1 MTVHEG
7 QDPTL
12 PLWRAAV
19 LLRVLTL
26 LFALGV
32 IVYHLDEYRRP
43 WLALVMGG
51 VMTVWTVVVA
61 FRYLN
66 PAEKLLAFT

>member
-1 MTVHEG
+1 MSAQQG

-32 IVYHLDEYRRP
+32 IVYHLD
-43 WLALVMGG
+43 G
-51 VMTVWTVVVA
+51 
-61 FRYLN
+61 
-66 PAEKLLAFT
+66 

>member
-1 MTVHEG
+1 MIVKQA

-19 LLRVLTL
+19 ILRILTL

-32 IVYHLDEYRRP
+32 IYYHWSAYAR
-43 WLALVMGG
+43 
-51 VMTVWTVVVA
+51 
-61 FRYLN
+61 
-66 PAEKLLAFT
+66 